1 MGIVIYNG
9 ISSLDFRIQV
19 EHPPGYDT
27 PSRDYEIV
35 HVPGRNG
42 DVIIDKK
49 SYQNITRTYPIS
61 IGDPEQNFADLANTI
76 SEWLHSASGYARL
89 EDTYEPNYYR
99 MASYIEE
106 TNIEN
111 ILFHGGR
118 ATINFT
124 CKPQRYLK
132 IGERP
137 IVFQGNRG
145 VLKNPTRFDALPII
159 QVTGSGAATI
169 KIGVYEVQISN
180 IGGSITINSEIQ
192 DAYSDAINRN
202 SSVYLPNGFP
212 KLNKG
217 DNIIVATG
225 SITKLEIIPG
235 WWTL

>member
-1 MGIVIYNG
+1 MGVVIYNG
-9 ISSLDFRIQV
+9 ISSIDFHIQV
-19 EHPPGYDT
+19 EHPPNYDT
-27 PSRDYEIV
+27 PARDYEII

-42 DVIIDKK
+42 NVIIDKK
-49 SYQNITRTYPIS
+49 SYQNVTRTYPIS
-61 IGDPEQNFADLANTI
+61 IGDPDRNFADLANTV

-89 EDTYEPNYYR
+89 EDSYEPNYYR
-99 MASYIEE
+99 MASYVEE
-106 TNIEN
+106 SSIEN
-111 ILFHGGR
+111 ILFHAGR
-118 ATINFT
+118 ASIQFT

-132 IGERP
+132 SGERP
-137 IVFQGNRG
+137 IGVINKSG

-169 KIGVYEVQISN
+169 KIGIYEIQISN

-212 KLNKG
+212 KLTKG
-217 DNIIVATG
+217 DNRITATG